1 MDSANFTPLMKRTP
15 AEMNA
20 LTAEEFTTLL
30 GGVYEHSPWIAEA
43 AAGQRPFANLEELKA
58 ALRQVVQTA
67 PEWAQ
72 FALIHA
78 HPDLAGKLAL
88 DGRLTPFS
96 ALEQAASGILSMNEN
111 DLNQMVIANASY
123 RERFGFPF
131 IICAR
136 RHTKA
141 SILAAMAARLQNDPA
156 TERTAALTEIHH
168 IAQLRIDDL
177 LCPEN

>member
-1 MDSANFTPLMKRTP
+1 MDSANFTLPMKRTP
-15 AEMNA
+15 AEINA

-43 AAGQRPFANLEELKA
+43 AEKARPFPSVA
-58 ALRQVVQTA
+58 ALMTAMREVVDVA
-67 PEWAQ
+67 PDETQ
-72 FALIHA
+72 LALIRA

-88 DGRLTPFS
+88 DGRLTRFS
-96 ALEQAASGILSMNEN
+96 THEQAASGMLGMDEDN
-111 DLNQMVIANASY
+111 LNRMAIANAAY
-123 RERFGFPF
+123 REKFGFPF

-136 RHTKA
+136 RHTRE
-141 SILAAMAARLQNDPA
+141 SILSAIAARFQNDAP
-156 TERTAALTEIHH
+156 TERAAALEEIHR